1 MVRRER
7 ELAVRAALGAGRMR
21 MFRQLLTESFM
32 LAVIGGGLGLL
43 FSWGALSL
51 LVSFAARFTPRAREI
66 GRAHFVFAVT
76 LHAPVPTS
84 LLYDTAPALAERE
97 SKS

>member
-43 FSWGALSL
+43 FSWGRAEFAGELCGALH
-51 LVSFAARFTPRAREI
+51 AARPARFSWTP
-66 GRAHFVFAVT
+66 GF
-76 LHAPVPTS
+76 
-84 LLYDTAPALAERE
+84 
-97 SKS
+97 